1 MKFSV
6 EKYFKQSRLLQMN
19 ISDEDFISEE
29 MKIRTELLLRDIKT
43 LARNIADE
51 EIDKELEYSFSNEQ
65 MENLKVISEMYSI
78 SLYDAMAL
86 IFYEAVLGAKIDE
99 YKEKYPDKRVVDVYQ
114 YTMYYYEYA
123 NLEEVVVVTIYDINS
138 LTHVLFK

>member
-1 MKFSV
+1 MKFSL

-29 MKIRTELLLRDIKT
+29 MKIRTELLLRDIKA

-65 MENLKVISEMYSI
+65 MENLKIISKRYNI
-78 SLYDAMAL
+78 SLYDATAL

-99 YKEKYPDKRVVDVYQ
+99 YKEKYPDKTVVDVYQ
-114 YTMYYYEYA
+114 YTMYYYEYV

-138 LTHVLFK
+138 LTRVLFE